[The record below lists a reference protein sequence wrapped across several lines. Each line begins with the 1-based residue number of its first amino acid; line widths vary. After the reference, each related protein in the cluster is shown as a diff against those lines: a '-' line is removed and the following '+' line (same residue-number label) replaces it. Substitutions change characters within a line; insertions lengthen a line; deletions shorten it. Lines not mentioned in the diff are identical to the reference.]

1 MVERN
6 LISMW
11 QRPEDSEILVN
22 KRLTG
27 KKFLRPPEE
36 SSLWHKILN
45 EMINIQ
51 AIVTTFSQQ
60 TLVITK
66 K

>member
-36 SSLWHKILN
+36 SSLWHT
-45 EMINIQ
+45 NIEWNDQ
-51 AIVTTFSQQ
+51 YAGYCYYFFS
-60 TLVITK
+60 TDIGYH
-66 K
+66 